1 MGRRPPK
8 ARFMPGVYVV
18 PGGSLEA
25 GDRRPSG
32 LAESFPSPLPG
43 VDTDTAR
50 KLPALIRTAFRELW
64 EETGLLLADGTA
76 VSRPGKARS
85 CTWRSYARAGLQPA
99 FATPRLILRA
109 VTPSAWPIRFD
120 TRFFWAPGTLARGSL
135 AGDGELEDLGWVSF
149 DRLGDLPLAAVT
161 RRVLAEA
168 LALWQAPAG
177 RRRPPARLHPP
188 L

>member
-1 MGRRPPK
+1 MGRRPPGL
-8 ARFMPGVYVV
+8 RFMPGVYVV

-25 GDRRPSG
+25 CDWRPSG
-32 LAESFPSPLPG
+32 LAESFPYPLPG
-43 VDTDTAR
+43 IDTDTAR
-50 KLPALIRTAFRELW
+50 KLPALIRAALRELW

-76 VSRPGKARS
+76 VGRPGKVRS
-85 CTWRSYARAGLQPA
+85 HIWRNYVRAGLQPA
-99 FATPRLILRA
+99 FTMPRMILRA
-109 VTPSAWPIRFD
+109 ITPAAWPIRFD
-120 TRFFWAPGTLARGSL
+120 TRFFCAPGNLAQGDL
-135 AGDGELEDLGWVSF
+135 AGDGELEDLGWVSV
-149 DRLGDLPLAAVT
+149 DRLDGLPLAAVT

>member
-1 MGRRPPK
+1 
-8 ARFMPGVYVV
+8 MPGVYVV
-18 PGGSLEA
+18 PGGSLDA
-25 GDRRPSG
+25 GDWRPSG

-43 VDTDTAR
+43 IDTDTAR
-50 KLPALIRTAFRELW
+50 KLPALIRTALRELW
-64 EETGLLLADGTA
+64 EETGLLLADDGT
-76 VSRPGKARS
+76 VGRPGKARS
-85 CTWRSYARAGLQPA
+85 PIWRSYVRAGLQPA
-99 FATPRLILRA
+99 FAAPRLILRA
-109 VTPSAWPIRFD
+109 ITPAAWPIRFD
-120 TRFFWAPGTLARGSL
+120 TRFFCAPGILARGEL

-168 LALWQAPAG
+168 LTLWQAPEG